1 MSKIDYKA
9 LREAAEGAKGKT
21 TWQKIQAFNAV
32 ATPEVVLELLD
43 RIERRPAPEEIM
55 QHVFYS
61 LLSKGHTESEAMYAV
76 MKCVESHIPKMV
88 AHTEPLSCT
97 CVRSGG
103 AFMQGDDVLVFRGH
117 LPDSYGLLVF
127 RGHLPDTYGLP
138 DFPFYWTE
146 VKGRNWPLA
155 LAFTKE
161 GFVEVATG
169 ATFYITG
176 EV

>member
-9 LREAAEGAKGKT
+9 LREAAEAAKGKT
-21 TWQKIQAFNAV
+21 TWQKIQAFKVV

-43 RIERRPAPEEIM
+43 RIERRPAPEAIM

-76 MKCVESHIPKMV
+76 MKCVESHIPRMV
-88 AHTEPLSCT
+88 VHTEPLSCT

-103 AFMQGDDVLVFRGH
+103 AFMRGDDVLVFRGH
-117 LPDSYGLLVF
+117 LPDSYGL
-127 RGHLPDTYGLP
+127 P

-146 VKGRNWPLA
+146 AKGRNWPLA

>member
-9 LREAAEGAKGKT
+9 LREAAEAAKGKT
-21 TWQKIQAFNAV
+21 TWQKIQAFKSV

-43 RIERRPAPEEIM
+43 RIERRPAPEAIM

-76 MKCVESHIPKMV
+76 MKCVESHIPRMV

-103 AFMQGDDVLVFRGH
+103 AFMQGDEVLVFMVE
-117 LPDSYGLLVF
+117 LPDSYGLPRL
-127 RGHLPDTYGLP
+127 
-138 DFPFYWTE
+138 PFYWTE
-146 VKGRNWPLA
+146 VKGGRPPISPGIH
-155 LAFTKE
+155 E
-161 GFVEVATG
+161 GRVCG
-169 ATFYITG
+169 CSHGRDI
-176 EV
+176 

>member
-9 LREAAEGAKGKT
+9 LREAAEAAKGKT
-21 TWQKIQAFNAV
+21 TWQKIQAFKAV

-43 RIERRPAPEEIM
+43 RIERRPAPEAIM

-76 MKCVESHIPKMV
+76 MKCVESHIPRMV

-103 AFMQGDDVLVFRGH
+103 AFMQGDEVLVFMVE
-117 LPDSYGLLVF
+117 LPDSYGLPRL
-127 RGHLPDTYGLP
+127 
-138 DFPFYWTE
+138 PFYWTE
-146 VKGRNWPLA
+146 VKGRDRPLV
-155 LAFTKE
+155 LAFTKD
-161 GFVEVATG
+161 GFVDVATG
-169 ATFYITG
+169 ATFKVTW

>member
-1 MSKIDYKA
+1 MNKIDYKA
-9 LREAAEGAKGKT
+9 LREAAEAAKGKT
-21 TWQKIQAFNAV
+21 TWQKIQTFKAV

-103 AFMQGDDVLVFRGH
+103 AFMRGDDVLVFMVE
-117 LPDSYGLLVF
+117 LPDSYGLPRL
-127 RGHLPDTYGLP
+127 
-138 DFPFYWTE
+138 PFYWTE
-146 VKGRNWPLA
+146 VKGRGRPLV

-161 GFVEVATG
+161 GFVDVTTG
-169 ATFYITG
+169 ATFKVTW

>member
-1 MSKIDYKA
+1 MSEIDYQA

-21 TWQKIQAFNAV
+21 TWQKIQAFKAV

-76 MKCVESHIPKMV
+76 MKCVESHIPRMV

-103 AFMQGDDVLVFRGH
+103 AFMQGDDVLVFMVE
-117 LPDSYGLLVF
+117 LPDSYGLPRL
-127 RGHLPDTYGLP
+127 
-138 DFPFYWTE
+138 PFYWTE
-146 VKGRNWPLA
+146 VKGRDRPLV
-155 LAFTKE
+155 LAFTND
-161 GFVEVATG
+161 GFVDVATG
-169 ATFYITG
+169 ATFKVTW

>member
-21 TWQKIQAFNAV
+21 TWQKIQAFKAV

-76 MKCVESHIPKMV
+76 MKCVESHIPRMV

-103 AFMQGDDVLVFRGH
+103 AFMQGDEVLVFMVE
-117 LPDSYGLLVF
+117 LPDSYGLPRL
-127 RGHLPDTYGLP
+127 
-138 DFPFYWTE
+138 PFYWTE
-146 VKGRNWPLA
+146 VKGRDRPLV
-155 LAFTKE
+155 LAFTKD
-161 GFVEVATG
+161 GFVDVATG
-169 ATFYITG
+169 ATFKVTG

>member
-9 LREAAEGAKGKT
+9 LREAAEAAKGKT
-21 TWQKIQAFNAV
+21 TWQKIQAFKAV
-32 ATPEVVLELLD
+32 VTPEVVLELLD

-103 AFMQGDDVLVFRGH
+103 SFMRGDDVLVFMVE
-117 LPDSYGLLVF
+117 LPDSYGLPRL
-127 RGHLPDTYGLP
+127 
-138 DFPFYWTE
+138 PFYWTE
-146 VKGRNWPLA
+146 VKGRDRPLV

-161 GFVEVATG
+161 GFVDVTTG
-169 ATFYITG
+169 ATFKVTW

>member
-21 TWQKIQAFNAV
+21 TWQKIQAFKVV

-76 MKCVESHIPKMV
+76 MKCVESHIPRMV

-103 AFMQGDDVLVFRGH
+103 AFMQGDEVLVFMVE
-117 LPDSYGLLVF
+117 LPDSYGLPRL
-127 RGHLPDTYGLP
+127 
-138 DFPFYWTE
+138 PFYWTE
-146 VKGRNWPLA
+146 VKGRDRPLV
-155 LAFTKE
+155 LAFTKD
-161 GFVEVATG
+161 GFVDVATG
-169 ATFYITG
+169 ATFKVTL

>member
-9 LREAAEGAKGKT
+9 LREAAEDAKGKT
-21 TWQKIQAFNAV
+21 TWQKLQTFHAV
-32 ATPEVVLELLD
+32 VTPEVVLALLD
-43 RIERRPAPEEIM
+43 RIERRPAPEEVM

-76 MKCVESHIPKMV
+76 MKSVESHIPKMV

-97 CVRSGG
+97 CVKSGG
-103 AFMQGDDVLVFRGH
+103 AFMQGDDVLVFMVE
-117 LPDSYGLLVF
+117 LPDSYGLPRL
-127 RGHLPDTYGLP
+127 
-138 DFPFYWTE
+138 PFYWTE
-146 VKGRNWPLA
+146 VKGRDRPLV

-161 GFVEVATG
+161 GFVDVVTG
-169 ATFYITG
+169 ATFKVTW

>member
-21 TWQKIQAFNAV
+21 TWQKIQAFKAV

-43 RIERRPAPEEIM
+43 RIERRPAPEESM

-103 AFMQGDDVLVFRGH
+103 AFMQGDDVLVFMVE
-117 LPDSYGLLVF
+117 LPDSYGLPRL
-127 RGHLPDTYGLP
+127 
-138 DFPFYWTE
+138 PFYWTE
-146 VKGRNWPLA
+146 VKGRDRPLV
-155 LAFTKE
+155 LAFTKD
-161 GFVEVATG
+161 GFVDVATG
-169 ATFYITG
+169 ATFKVTW

>member
-9 LREAAEGAKGKT
+9 LREAAEAAKGKT
-21 TWQKIQAFNAV
+21 TWQKIQAFKAV

-43 RIERRPAPEEIM
+43 RIERRPAPEAIM

-76 MKCVESHIPKMV
+76 MKCVESHIPRMAV
-88 AHTEPLSCT
+88 HTEPLSCT

-103 AFMQGDDVLVFRGH
+103 SFMRGDDVLVFRGH
-117 LPDSYGLLVF
+117 LPDS
-127 RGHLPDTYGLP
+127 YGLP